1 MPPTKA
7 SPKQSEHVNN
17 ERLVYADVMELRFVQ
32 QKVLKLADCS
42 FSDNPRGH
50 NRVGLNVEKSV
61 EKNGIDLS
69 QTMIWRL
76 AKKDDP
82 KANG

>member
-1 MPPTKA
+1 MPPNKGSTKKSGDA
-7 SPKQSEHVNN
+7 NT
-17 ERLVYADVMELRFVQ
+17 ERLVYADVMEQRFVE

-50 NRVGLNVEKSV
+50 NHIGLDVEKSV

-69 QTMIWRL
+69 QTMIWRR
-76 AKKDDP
+76 AKKGDP
-82 KANG
+82 KAN

>member
-1 MPPTKA
+1 
-7 SPKQSEHVNN
+7 
-17 ERLVYADVMELRFVQ
+17 MEQRFVE

-42 FSDNPRGH
+42 FDDNPRRH
-50 NRVGLNVEKSV
+50 NHVDLNVEKSV
-61 EKNGIDLS
+61 QKKGIDLS

-82 KANG
+82 KAN